1 MGHRLKPQFLE
12 PCRIGGGVANG
23 VVNVAVPQE
32 VLNEAGVRAL
42 VGESKTAGMAQHV
55 GMHGHRQPSL
65 LAVLVQQQ
73 VDGRAVQGLASLTE
87 EERPPWCLQ
96 PRSLHQPGLERVISI
111 SLECDLHY
119 GYS

>member
-1 MGHRLKPQFLE
+1 MAAIPLRFDVFALSFR
-12 PCRIGGGVANG
+12 RIRHETSQLGTGRFDYLLG
-23 VVNVAVPQE
+23 
-32 VLNEAGVRAL
+32 
-42 VGESKTAGMAQHV
+42 KTAGMAQHV

-111 SLECDLHY
+111 PLECDSQQSH
-119 GYS
+119 S